1 MSRNNRIT
9 YCQRKFGFRI
19 IVFLGVSVFLLT
31 ACQQVNLDA
40 PTVFP
45 SSTQSEISQTEPT
58 LTPSPI
64 ESTASPSTTDI
75 DTPEPAPVITETPTP
90 TELPQ
95 GFWQDLPVIP
105 DGVSDAMREVYQKG
119 LAMGNDPHVFT
130 KLGDCNS
137 KSPDFLHGFGGMY
150 NLGEFA
156 YLQPAVDYY
165 QGAFRLP
172 NQATNPGTTTSR
184 LLSSLWNNDQC
195 LANEIMLDCQYRL
208 DNPSVVIISLGTIDA
223 KYHYLDPSAFERNLR
238 VIIERSLEEGIVPV
252 LGTKADNIEGDH
264 SINETIA
271 RLAIEYELPLWN
283 FWRAAQDTVNHGLLP
298 DLEHLNS
305 WTGPP
310 ATDFSLPITMEYGKE
325 VKNLTALQM
334 LDLLMRELAESSA
347 STTAVP

>member
-1 MSRNNRIT
+1 MSRNNRINSR
-9 YCQRKFGFRI
+9 QSKFGFQTI
-19 IVFLGVSVFLLT
+19 FFLGISILLLT
-31 ACQQVNLDA
+31 ACQQVNREA
-40 PTVFP
+40 PAATSLP
-45 SSTQSEISQTEPT
+45 TESETEPAPI
-58 LTPSPI
+58 PSLV
-64 ESTASPSTTDI
+64 ESSVSTSTAEI
-75 DTPEPAPVITETPTP
+75 DTPEPDPVFTETPTP

-105 DGVSDAMREVYQKG
+105 DGVSYAMREVYQKG
-119 LAMGNDPHVFT
+119 LAMGNDPRVFT

-150 NLGEFA
+150 NLGEFG
-156 YLQPAVDYY
+156 YLQPAIDYY
-165 QGAFRLP
+165 QGAFRMP

-283 FWRAAQDTVNHGLLP
+283 FWKAAQDTVNHGLLP

-305 WTGPP
+305 WSGPP
-310 ATDFSLPITMEYGKE
+310 ATDFSLPISMEYSKE
-325 VKNLTALQM
+325 VKNITALQM

-347 STTAVP
+347 GATAVP